1 MKYKELVKLPDNKMF
16 DVIMNLPILEVRD
29 IYYEALEAEDSY
41 KREFILITTE
51 YFLERRLDTRQF

>member
-41 KREFILITTE
+41 KREFILTTTE

>member
-16 DVIMNLPILEVRD
+16 DVIMNLPILEIRD

-41 KREFILITTE
+41 KREFILTTTE

>member
-1 MKYKELVKLPDNKMF
+1 MKYKELVKLPDDKMF
-16 DVIMNLPILEVRD
+16 DVIMNLPIIEVRD

-41 KREFILITTE
+41 KREFILTTTE

>member
-1 MKYKELVKLPDNKMF
+1 MKYKELVKLPENKMF

-41 KREFILITTE
+41 KREFILTTTK

>member
-1 MKYKELVKLPDNKMF
+1 MF

-41 KREFILITTE
+41 KREFILTTTE

>member
-16 DVIMNLPILEVRD
+16 DIIMNLPILEVRD

-41 KREFILITTE
+41 KREFILTTTE

>member
-29 IYYEALEAEDSY
+29 I
-41 KREFILITTE
+41 
-51 YFLERRLDTRQF
+51 

>member
-1 MKYKELVKLPDNKMF
+1 MKYKELVKLPDNKTF

-41 KREFILITTE
+41 KREFILTTTE

>member
-29 IYYEALEAEDSY
+29 IYYEALKAEDSY
-41 KREFILITTE
+41 KREFILTTTE

>member
-1 MKYKELVKLPDNKMF
+1 MKYKELVKLPDNKLF

-41 KREFILITTE
+41 KREFILTTTE

>member
-16 DVIMNLPILEVRD
+16 DVIMDLPILEVRD

-41 KREFILITTE
+41 KREFILTTTE

>member
-41 KREFILITTE
+41 KREFILTTTE
-51 YFLERRLDTRQF
+51 YF

>member
-16 DVIMNLPILEVRD
+16 DVIINLPILEVRD

-41 KREFILITTE
+41 KREFILTTTE

>member
-29 IYYEALEAEDSY
+29 IYYEAL
-41 KREFILITTE
+41 
-51 YFLERRLDTRQF
+51 

>member
-1 MKYKELVKLPDNKMF
+1 MKYKELVKLPENKMF
-16 DVIMNLPILEVRD
+16 DVIMNLPIIEVRD

-41 KREFILITTE
+41 KREFILTTTE